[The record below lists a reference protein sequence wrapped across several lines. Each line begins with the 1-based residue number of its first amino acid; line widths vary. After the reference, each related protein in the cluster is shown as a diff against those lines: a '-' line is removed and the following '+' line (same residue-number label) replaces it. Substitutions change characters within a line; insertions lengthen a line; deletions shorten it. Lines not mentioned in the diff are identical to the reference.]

1 MHVEVKVSIWRTR
14 GVVYVWKTESNL
26 VGVQIWIVLSL
37 LLVWEVSYGI
47 RTSCMS
53 RIRGRA
59 AVMRV

>member
-1 MHVEVKVSIWRTR
+1 MHVDVKVSIWRTR
-14 GVVYVWKTESNL
+14 GVVYVWKAESNL

-53 RIRGRA
+53 RIRG
-59 AVMRV
+59 

>member
-14 GVVYVWKTESNL
+14 GVVYVWKAESNL

-37 LLVWEVSYGI
+37 LLVWEVSYEI

-53 RIRGRA
+53 RIRG
-59 AVMRV
+59 